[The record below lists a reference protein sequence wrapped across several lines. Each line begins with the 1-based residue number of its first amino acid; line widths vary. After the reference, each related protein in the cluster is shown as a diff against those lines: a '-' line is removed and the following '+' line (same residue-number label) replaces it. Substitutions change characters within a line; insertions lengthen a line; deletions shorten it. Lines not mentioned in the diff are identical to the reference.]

1 MNGAHV
7 QEQVEAYALG
17 MLDDAERAA
26 VDAHVAA
33 CDECTRLVG
42 AAEETVA
49 SLTAAI
55 PRARPPAS
63 LGARLASSLAG
74 PAERT
79 RARSSFPKLRA
90 LAPLAA
96 AAVLVF
102 ALGGTLVQNQQIR
115 GDLAQEDAALTHVVH
130 GHFLHVTM
138 TSAPQDA
145 VSAKVLYARDGGW
158 IYVLADRPPSGV
170 RVVATVNGVERDL
183 GPLVSDGAVASLFA
197 GVRASAVNLREGGR
211 TIASAELR
219 Y

>member
-1 MNGAHV
+1 VNGAHV
-7 QEQVEAYALG
+7 QDQAEAYALG
-17 MLDDAERAA
+17 TLDDAERAA
-26 VDAHVAA
+26 VDTHVTM

-49 SLTAAI
+49 SLMAAV
-55 PRARPPAS
+55 PRLRPPAS
-63 LGARLASSLAG
+63 LGARLASSMEA

-79 RARSSFPKLRA
+79 RRSSFLNVRA

-102 ALGGTLVQNQQIR
+102 ALGGTLVQNQQMR

-138 TSAPQDA
+138 TSPPEDA
-145 VSAKVLYARDGGW
+145 VSAKVLYARDGSW
-158 IYVLADRPPSGV
+158 IYVLADRPPPGV

-197 GVRASAVNLREGGR
+197 GVRGASAVNLREGGR
-211 TIASAELR
+211 TIASATLP